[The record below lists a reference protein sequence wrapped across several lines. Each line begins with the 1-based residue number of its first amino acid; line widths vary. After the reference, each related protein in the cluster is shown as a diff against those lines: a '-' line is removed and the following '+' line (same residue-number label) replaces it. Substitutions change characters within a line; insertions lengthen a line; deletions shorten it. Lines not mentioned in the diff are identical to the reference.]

1 MDTIESEDL
10 SSYTL
15 EDLKQLLEINKQTLD
30 YYNKLLEDKTLTDDN
45 RKAVQLCKQ
54 QIEVDMEDIKY
65 EMKKRD
71 EE

>member
-15 EDLKQLLEINKQTLD
+15 EELKQLLEINKQTLD
-30 YYNKLLEDKTLTDDN
+30 YYNKLLEDKTLTEDN
-45 RKAVQLCKQ
+45 RKAIHLCKG
-54 QIEVDMEDIKY
+54 QIEVDMADITY
-65 EMKKRD
+65 ELKKRD